1 MPFLTLNQKNIN
13 DIIDFSELNVFYKWF
28 FDYLGFLRLSDHETH
43 VITTIVLLLVFSLVM
58 FTLDYVLKNIFIVI
72 ARKYAANS
80 KTQLD
85 DIVIKNKVLH
95 NITHLIPVALARV
108 LFPIFFTGF
117 PKVITF
123 VLSLTNIIF
132 IVILTLLLRSIIR
145 TTRDYARTKP
155 NLADKPIDSYSQV
168 SSIIL
173 YFFSGIIIFS
183 VITGK
188 DPVTFLVSLGA
199 ASAILMLVFKDTI
212 MGFVASI
219 QVSTNDMVRVGDWIE
234 MAKFGADG
242 TVLEINLSTVKV
254 QNFDKTITTIPT
266 YLLISDSFKNYRGMQ
281 NSGGRRIKRSINI
294 KMSSI
299 RFLEA
304 HEINELKKIQ
314 LLKPYIEER
323 QQEID
328 NYNISTNADQSMPVN
343 GRRMT
348 NIGLFR
354 AYVLRYAQ
362 QNQNIHKEYHL
373 MVRHL
378 QPTEHGLPIELYMFT
393 NSTVWAFYETVMADI
408 FDHVLAAIDYFHLE
422 VFELPSSDDVR
433 QFIANSYDTAKQQEN
448 V

>member
-1 MPFLTLNQKNIN
+1 
-13 DIIDFSELNVFYKWF
+13 
-28 FDYLGFLRLSDHETH
+28 
-43 VITTIVLLLVFSLVM
+43 
-58 FTLDYVLKNIFIVI
+58 
-72 ARKYAANS
+72 
-80 KTQLD
+80 
-85 DIVIKNKVLH
+85 
-95 NITHLIPVALARV
+95 
-108 LFPIFFTGF
+108 
-117 PKVITF
+117 
-123 VLSLTNIIF
+123 
-132 IVILTLLLRSIIR
+132 
-145 TTRDYARTKP
+145 
-155 NLADKPIDSYSQV
+155 
-168 SSIIL
+168 
-173 YFFSGIIIFS
+173 
-183 VITGK
+183 
-188 DPVTFLVSLGA
+188 
-199 ASAILMLVFKDTI
+199 
-212 MGFVASI
+212 
-219 QVSTNDMVRVGDWIE
+219 

-299 RFLEA
+299 RFLEP

-323 QQEID
+323 QKEID
-328 NYNISTNADQSMPVN
+328 DYNISTNADQSMPVN

-433 QFIANSYDTAKQQEN
+433 QFIANSNELSKNPHQH
-448 V
+448 

>member
-1 MPFLTLNQKNIN
+1 MPSISLNPKNLQ
-13 DIIDFSELNVFYKWF
+13 DIIDFSELNVIYKWF
-28 FDYLGFLRLSDHETH
+28 FDYLSFLQLNEHETH
-43 VITTIVLLLVFSLVM
+43 IVTTVALLLTFSMAM
-58 FTLDYVLKNIFIVI
+58 FTLDYLLKNIFIVI

-80 KTQLD
+80 KTKLD
-85 DIVIKNKVLH
+85 DIIINNKVLH
-95 NITHLIPVALARV
+95 NITHFIPVALARI
-108 LFPIFFTGF
+108 LFPVFFMGF
-117 PKVITF
+117 PKVIDF
-123 VLSLTNIIF
+123 VLSLTNILF
-132 IVILTLLLRSIIR
+132 VVVITLLCRSIIR
-145 TTRDYARTKP
+145 TVRDYAKTKP
-155 NLADKPIDSYSQV
+155 NLADKPIDSYTQV
-168 SSIIL
+168 ASIIL
-173 YFFSGIIIFS
+173 YFFAGVIIFS
-183 VITGK
+183 ALTGK
-188 DPVTFLVSLGA
+188 DPVKFLVSLGA

-281 NSGGRRIKRSINI
+281 VSGGRRIKRSINI

-299 RFLEA
+299 RFLEPS
-304 HEINELKKIQ
+304 EINELKKIQ

-323 QQEID
+323 QKEID
-328 NYNISTNADQSMPVN
+328 EYNINTNADQSMPIN

-354 AYVLRYAQ
+354 AYVLRYTQ
-362 QNQNIHKEYHL
+362 QNPNIHKEYHL

-393 NSTVWAFYETVMADI
+393 NNTLWAFYETVMADI
-408 FDHVLAAIDYFHLE
+408 FDHVLAAVDYFHLE

-433 QFIANSYDTAKQQEN
+433 QFIANSQEISKN
-448 V
+448 PHNL